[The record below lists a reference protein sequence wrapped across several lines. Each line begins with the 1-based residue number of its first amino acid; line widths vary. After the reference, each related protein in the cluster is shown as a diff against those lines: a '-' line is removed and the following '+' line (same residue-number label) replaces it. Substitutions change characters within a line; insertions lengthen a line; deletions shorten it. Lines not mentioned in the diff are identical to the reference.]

1 MDQRHLTT
9 VGSWLRANQGW
20 LDALDQAI
28 RASRGPR
35 GLPIV
40 SLFAGLLYNLLDHQ
54 APTITAVH
62 STFAHKCSSEQ
73 RSILGLPPGPVPS
86 VHAFYR
92 TLERLK
98 RAIADGLVDALLVS
112 DPELVGAEAPLD
124 AERRLAMLLDCI
136 VRSTVPSPG
145 EERLW
150 SADTTYIDANCRPIS
165 RARYDAGE
173 RASDPDASGRRLK
186 RPNGVEKQIF
196 GYAITTVVRS
206 EGTREFVDA
215 LRVDTASA
223 HDRPKVV
230 EMARRLTDD
239 GYPIERLAIDR
250 GIKSQD
256 LNAGLRAVGIEPVFD
271 FDANEGGLE
280 GAYRGLLIVDGWLYS
295 PALPERLRQP
305 MAKPLPVSPDAQDK
319 AAQWKRDMEERDHYA
334 WRVRQTLGPGKV
346 QLYSPLRVGCQHPT
360 LRHTMRNRDLALA
373 TCPGDHDSDEACGME
388 TVVWEATRA
397 PISWQNPHRG
407 SRRWQTEYAKRS
419 SVERGYSLLKS
430 SDLIQ
435 LKNKAIKL
443 RGRIKFALMVAIAF
457 AATNLHRASL
467 TARSP
472 VNKQPNPPIPRAA

>member
-28 RASRGPR
+28 RARRGPR
-35 GLPIV
+35 GLPIAP
-40 SLFAGLLYNLLDHQ
+40 LFAGLLYNLLDHQ
-54 APTITAVH
+54 PPTITAVH
-62 STFAHKCSSEQ
+62 TTFVHKCEPKQ
-73 RSILGLPPGPVPS
+73 RLLLGLAPGLVPS
-86 VHAFYR
+86 LHAFYR
-92 TLERLK
+92 SLERLK
-98 RAIADGLVDALLVS
+98 QAVADGRVDALLVS

-124 AERRLAMLLDCI
+124 AERRLAVLLDCI
-136 VRSTVPSPG
+136 VRSTVPPPG
-145 EERLW
+145 DERLW

-186 RPNGVEKQIF
+186 RPNGTEKQIF

-373 TCPGDHDSDEACGME
+373 TCSGDHDSDEACGME

-457 AATNLHRASL
+457 AATNLHLASL
-467 TARSP
+467 TARRP
-472 VNKQPNPPIPRAA
+472 ENKQPNPPIPRAA